1 MRGVYPILVTP
12 FDERGRID
20 EESVGRLVEFNLE
33 AGVHGLGIAMAS
45 EILKLTEAERDR
57 LVTLVVGQVRGRVPV
72 VVNTGA
78 AATDAAIFY
87 SRRAQE
93 LGADALMCQPPS
105 LGPSTASEV
114 RSYFKAISDAV
125 EIPIFI
131 QDTPTAHV
139 PAGLARQIAAESAN
153 VRYTKVES
161 VPPAQMVGENV
172 RVAGDLLTVFGGA
185 GGSYFIEELRR
196 GSVGTMPFCS
206 QPEAFVTVWKLW
218 QSGDER
224 AARAVFD
231 RTIAPVNRIASQGTA
246 IYYYV
251 HKELLRR
258 RGVIRTAKVRSPT
271 PAVDA
276 ITERELQQLLDAL
289 YPTADGGIG
298 DEA

>member
-1 MRGVYPILVTP
+1 MPGQEMRGVYPILITP
-12 FDERGRID
+12 FDEGGRID
-20 EESVGRLVEFNLE
+20 EESVGRLVEHNLA
-33 AGVHGLGIAMAS
+33 AGVHGLGLAMAS

-139 PAGLARQIAAESAN
+139 PAGLARQIGEESAN

-172 RVAGDLLTVFGGA
+172 RVAGHVLTVFGGA
-185 GGSYFIEELRR
+185 GATYLIEELRR
-196 GSVGTMPFCS
+196 GARGTMPWPS
-206 QPEAFVTVWKLW
+206 TPNELVEIWTRGGA
-218 QSGDER
+218 GDVAGAEEVFYRVLVPINRLGVGGMR
-224 AARAVFD
+224 AALQV
-231 RTIAPVNRIASQGTA
+231 Q
-246 IYYYV
+246 
-251 HKELLRR
+251 KEILRR
-258 RGVIRTAKVRSPT
+258 QGVIATAHVRA
-271 PAVDA
+271 PADPLDPDTA
-276 ITERELQQLLDAL
+276 AELDAL
-289 YPTADGGIG
+289 CARLGYGAQR
-298 DEA
+298 

>member
-1 MRGVYPILVTP
+1 MPERPMRGVYPILVTP

-20 EESVGRLVEFNLE
+20 EESVGRLVEHNLA
-33 AGVHGLGIAMAS
+33 AGVHGLGLAMAS

-57 LVTLVVGQVRGRVPV
+57 LVVSVVGQVRGRVPV

-78 AATDAAIFY
+78 AAPDAAIFY

-105 LGPSTASEV
+105 LGPSTATEV

-161 VPPAQMVGENV
+161 IPPAQMVGENV
-172 RVAGDLLTVFGGA
+172 RIAGDLLTVFGGA
-185 GGSYFIEELRR
+185 GASYLIEEMRR
-196 GSVGTMPFCS
+196 GARGTMPWPS
-206 QPEAFVTVWKLW
+206 TPHELVEIWNRVGT
-218 QSGDER
+218 GDEAGAEEIFYRVLVPINRLGIGGMR
-224 AARAVFD
+224 AALQV
-231 RTIAPVNRIASQGTA
+231 Q
-246 IYYYV
+246 
-251 HKELLRR
+251 KEILRR
-258 RGVIRTAKVRSPT
+258 RGVIATAHVRA
-271 PAVDA
+271 PADPLD
-276 ITERELQQLLDAL
+276 RESAAELD
-289 YPTADGGIG
+289 
-298 DEA
+298 